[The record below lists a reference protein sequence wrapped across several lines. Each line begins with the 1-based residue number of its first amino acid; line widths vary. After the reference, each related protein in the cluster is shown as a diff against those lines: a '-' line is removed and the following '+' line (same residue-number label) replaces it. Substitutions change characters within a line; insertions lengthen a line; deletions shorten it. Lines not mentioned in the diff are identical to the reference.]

1 MQNSELYLNPSK
13 AAQQL
18 GVSTKALRIYEDHG
32 LIAPTR
38 TAAGWRTYGPEAIN
52 RAARIVALRALGMS
66 LAEIGRVL
74 AGDIKTLERA
84 LTTQQRALE
93 GQIDRLGAT
102 LATIAEMRAAAT
114 SGKEPS
120 AADLADLRKQSEPVH
135 IQFDLPWPWGGE
147 PFDMGPVGP
156 LTFIT
161 GPLGSGKTRLARAIA
176 AVLPN
181 GRFVGLDR
189 ADASTD
195 LRASETLRQLLED
208 GARDSQALRALVSIL
223 ETVDDAILVFDL
235 IEQDLER
242 RTQAALAGYLR
253 RRAANGPPV
262 FAMTR
267 STVLLDLDQAGPAD
281 RILFCPANHS
291 PPMLVYPYAG
301 AAGYEAV
308 ASCLAPP
315 EVRART
321 EGVIAIRPGAG

>member
-1 MQNSELYLNPSK
+1 VQKAELYLNPAD
-13 AAQQL
+13 AARRL
-18 GVSTKALRIYEDHG
+18 GISTKALRIYEEHG

-38 TAAGWRTYGPEAIN
+38 TAAGWRTYGPDVVR
-52 RAARIVALRALGMS
+52 RAEKIVALRALDMS

-74 AGDIKTLERA
+74 AGDTETLERA
-84 LTTQQRALE
+84 LTRQQHALE
-93 GQIDRLGAT
+93 GQIDRLGAK
-102 LATIAEMRAAAT
+102 LAAIAEMRAAVGT
-114 SGKEPS
+114 GKEPS
-120 AADLADLRKQSEPVH
+120 ATDLADLRKQSEPVH
-135 IQFDLPWPWGGE
+135 IQFDLPWPWDGE
-147 PFDMGPVGP
+147 PFDLGPVGP

-176 AVLPN
+176 AALPN

-195 LRASETLRQLLED
+195 KRTSGTVRELLGD
-208 GARDSQALRALVSIL
+208 GARDSKALRLLVSVM
-223 ETVDDAILVFDL
+223 ETAGNAILVIDL
-235 IEQDLER
+235 IEQGLDR
-242 RTQAALAGYLR
+242 RTQEALAGYLR
-253 RRAANGPPV
+253 RRAASGPPV

-267 STVLLDLDQAGPAD
+267 STALLDLNQAGPQD

-308 ASCLAPP
+308 VSCLAPP

-321 EGVIAIRPGAG
+321 EGIIAVHRG